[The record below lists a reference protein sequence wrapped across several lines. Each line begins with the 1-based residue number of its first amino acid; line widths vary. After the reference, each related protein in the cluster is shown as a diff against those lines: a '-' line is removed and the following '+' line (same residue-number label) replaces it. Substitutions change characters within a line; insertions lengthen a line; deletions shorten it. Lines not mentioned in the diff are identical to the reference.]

1 MKEARLQVLV
11 VQVVCTKPIHKPKA
25 AVRRT
30 NKMHPGSTVGV
41 AVDGS
46 PVGKNAHQTVR
57 RVRRIAALKV
67 ARQQLRQKEHP
78 RMAGLIAAHLAC
90 LRYKLD
96 CSCKLALELRRPP
109 ADCGWMAALI
119 DAAYTRDGPI
129 FSRRIACDIKRAA
142 RGSARHVQGS
152 CWGRLSSGVRGRSE
166 GDGPTV
172 RCVAVVS

>member
-46 PVGKNAHQTVR
+46 PVGKDAHQSVR
-57 RVRRIAALKV
+57 RVRRMAALKV
-67 ARQQLRQKEHP
+67 ARQQLGQKEHP

-90 LRYKLD
+90 LRELD

-129 FSRRIACDIKRAA
+129 FSRRVACDIKRAA

-172 RCVAVVS
+172 RCVAIVY